1 MRQGNQDNQGSQS
14 IQADHNNQTSQSSQS
29 SQSRQVSP
37 FWQVW
42 VLYRKEMLELVRN
55 YKLVWVPAIFVLL
68 GAMQPVMMYYLP
80 DILASAGNLPP
91 GSVIEIPAPSAGE
104 VLGQVLSQYN
114 TIGLLVIALA
124 WMGAISGERQSGLV
138 SIILAKPVSYGAFV
152 AAKWAAMLTLVALS
166 LAAGYLA
173 AWYYTEVLIGHAAPK
188 LVISSLLMYGV
199 WLAFI
204 GTLAILA
211 SALVRSGAA
220 AAFLALGTAALLSVA
235 ASLWPA
241 ALAWNPAML
250 ATRAT
255 ALVATGHSTASAWG
269 AAAIA
274 VLSILAALVGA
285 AWHVRR
291 RPETAQL

>member
-1 MRQGNQDNQGSQS
+1 MKL
-14 IQADHNNQTSQSSQS
+14 A
-29 SQSRQVSP
+29 RQV
-37 FWQVW
+37 WI
-42 VLYRKEMLELVRN
+42 LYRKEMLELVRN
-55 YKLVWVPAIFVLL
+55 YKLIWVPAIFVLL
-68 GAMQPVMMYYLP
+68 GAMQPVVMYYLP
-80 DILASAGNLPP
+80 DLLAGAGNLPP
-91 GSVIEIPAPSAGE
+91 GSVIEIPVPTAGE

-114 TIGLLVIALA
+114 VIGLLVIALA
-124 WMGAISGERQSGLV
+124 WMGAISGERQSGTV

-166 LAAGYLA
+166 LTAGYLA

-188 LVISSLLMYGV
+188 FVISSLIMYGI

-211 SALVRSGAA
+211 SSLVRSGAA
-220 AAFLALGTAALLSVA
+220 AAFLALGTAALLSLA

-250 ATRAT
+250 VARAT
-255 ALVATGHSTASAWG
+255 ELVATGHSTASTWG

-274 VLSILAALVGA
+274 VLSMLAALAGA
-285 AWHVRR
+285 AWHIRS
-291 RPETAQL
+291 RPETGQL